1 VTRQARPRS
10 RQEHEATAARILAR
24 HAQLTGWTPAL
35 PIPIDSM
42 IEDGYGLAILWQPL
56 DDVGDAVVLGALDA
70 TSRTIILNE
79 RRLDIF
85 ERVIGPERFTLAH
98 ELSHWVYDAE
108 NPDQMT
114 LLEDSSERA
123 LCRAPSARLNDS
135 AAIREINAN
144 KLAACMLL
152 PSGLVRDRLTTPP
165 FPTNAGLAEAAHGWG
180 VSTSTLRFRLTELGL
195 ASLLP
200 T

>member
-1 VTRQARPRS
+1 
-10 RQEHEATAARILAR
+10 
-24 HAQLTGWTPAL
+24 
-35 PIPIDSM
+35 M
-42 IEDGYGLAILWQPL
+42 IEDGYGLSILWEPL
-56 DDVGDAVVLGALDA
+56 DDVGDAVVLGALHA

-98 ELSHWVYDAE
+98 ELGHWVYDAE
-108 NPDQMT
+108 NPDQMS

-123 LCRAPSARLNDS
+123 LCRAPSARVNDS
-135 AAIREINAN
+135 ADIREINAN
-144 KLAACMLL
+144 KLAACTLL
-152 PSGLVRDRLTTPP
+152 PSGLVRDYLATP

-180 VSTSTLRFRLTELGL
+180 VSASTLRFRLTELGL

>member
-1 VTRQARPRS
+1 VTRRAHPRS
-10 RQEHEATAARILAR
+10 QQQHEATAAQILAR
-24 HAQLTGWTPAL
+24 YGQLTSWAPAL

-42 IEDGYGLAILWQPL
+42 IENGYGLAILWQPL
-56 DDVGDAVVLGALDA
+56 DDVEDAVVLGALDA

-79 RRLDIF
+79 RRLGMF

-108 NPDQMT
+108 NPDQVT
-114 LLEDSSERA
+114 LLEDSSERV
-123 LCRAPSARLNDS
+123 LCRAPSARVNDS
-135 AAIREINAN
+135 AAIREVNAN

-152 PSGLVRDRLTTPP
+152 PSGLVRGRLTTP
-165 FPTNAGLAEAAHGWG
+165 FPTNAELAKAAHGWG
-180 VSTSTLRFRLTELGL
+180 VSTSTLRFRLKELGL
-195 ASLLP
+195 GSLLP